1 MGFRITTWN
10 VNGIRNPFG
19 YQPWREKR
27 TFQAMFDLLEADIV
41 VMQETKI
48 QRKDLTDDMV
58 LVPGWDVYFSLPRH
72 KKGYS
77 GVAIYTRN
85 ATCAPIRAEE
95 GILGVLRPPKSSTQ
109 FRNLPEDQRIGGYP
123 RPEQLS
129 GNIDELLLDSEGRC
143 VILEFPAFVLLGVYS
158 PANRDESRA
167 EFRMEFLQALDAR
180 VRNLVSEG
188 KQVILVG
195 DLNVSRSEADSTNL
209 VENLRK
215 EGLSMEEWMN
225 LPSRRLFNH
234 LVFGGTV
241 QGDRDE
247 GREQPVLWDLCREF
261 HPAREGMNTCW
272 DTKRNTRP
280 ANNGSRID
288 YVLCS
293 DGLREWF
300 TEADIQEGLM
310 GSDHCPVFA
319 TLADV
324 VTTGKEKVSL
334 SNLVNPAGMFDRDGR
349 RLREWHPKDI
359 LPLSAK
365 LIPEFDRRQSI
376 RDMFTKKAGAKPLSY
391 PSSLGASEFTP
402 EGEPAGDLLARPEQH
417 GSKTKTSHAA
427 DHGLGLSDARHSAKS
442 GLLTQSGSEAPSTPS
457 STKRAAGS
465 VDRACPPSPKRN
477 KAIDGGA
484 ATPTATP
491 TPTTTTT
498 STTTTNTT
506 PTIRTSTISRSSSS
520 STSLGAAERK
530 NARSSRAGAK
540 GQTTLQGFFQPS
552 STKRVT
558 GRGDGDATA
567 SASANTSAPFSCK
580 QTTTAAAARPS
591 EPLSSHQA
599 ELTSATGKLPLER
612 SGTDWAEDTPDAVTP
627 ALEASA
633 HPMGADRVVFDP
645 ILAKE
650 SWSKLLGRR
659 KLPRCEHNEPCIS
672 LVTKRPGV
680 NCGRSFYIC
689 ARPLGPSG
697 EKERGSEWR
706 CGTFIWSSDWNG
718 SPS

>member
-1 MGFRITTWN
+1 
-10 VNGIRNPFG
+10 
-19 YQPWREKR
+19 
-27 TFQAMFDLLEADIV
+27 MFDLLEADIV
-41 VMQETKI
+41 VLQETKI

-72 KKGYS
+72 KKGLLVQLWHPTTARTAVNAMYPGYS

-95 GILGVLRPPKSSTQ
+95 GILGVLCPPKSTTQ
-109 FRNLPEDQRIGGYP
+109 FRNLPDDQRIGGYP

-158 PANRDESRA
+158 PANRDESRV

-180 VRNLVSEG
+180 VRNLVAEG
-188 KQVILVG
+188 KEVILAG
-195 DLNVSRSEADSTNL
+195 DLNVSRAEADSTNI

-241 QGDRDE
+241 QGERDV

-293 DGLREWF
+293 HGLRDWF
-300 TEADIQEGLM
+300 TEANIQEGLM

-324 VTTGKEKVSL
+324 VTTGNEKVSL
-334 SNLVNPAGMFDRDGR
+334 LHLVNPVGMFDRDGR
-349 RLREWHPKDI
+349 RLREWHPKDV

-376 RDMFTKKAGAKPLSY
+376 RDMFTKKAGVRPSSY
-391 PSSLGASEFTP
+391 SSSLGAGEPTP
-402 EGEPAGDLLARPEQH
+402 EGEPAGDSARSEQLE
-417 GSKTKTSHAA
+417 SKTKTSHAA
-427 DHGLGLSDARHSAKS
+427 DHGLGLSDARHSARS
-442 GLLTQSGSEAPSTPS
+442 NPLLAQLGSQAPSTPS
-457 STKRAAGS
+457 STKRAAGC
-465 VDRACPPSPKRN
+465 VDRARPPSPKRN

-484 ATPTATP
+484 AI
-491 TPTTTTT
+491 T
-498 STTTTNTT
+498 STT
-506 PTIRTSTISRSSSS
+506 PTIRATTLSRSSSS
-520 STSLGAAERK
+520 SASLSATERK
-530 NARSSRAGAK
+530 NARSSRAGTR

-552 STKRVT
+552 SAKRVT
-558 GRGDGDATA
+558 KGRDGDATTT
-567 SASANTSAPFSCK
+567 ASANTSAPFSCE
-580 QTTTAAAARPS
+580 QTTAAAAALPS
-591 EPLSSHQA
+591 DRLSSHQA
-599 ELTSATGKLPLER
+599 GPTSATGKLPLER
-612 SGTDWAEDTPDAVTP
+612 SGDDWPEDPPDGLNPAV
-627 ALEASA
+627 EASTL
-633 HPMGADRVVFDP
+633 PMEVDRVFDP

-650 SWSKLLGRR
+650 SWSKLLGKR

-680 NCGRSFYIC
+680 NCGMLRSFL
-689 ARPLGPSG
+689 PLLFPCSVFCLFLLVQSAAPKLAAAIP
-697 EKERGSEWR
+697 ELFL
-706 CGTFIWSSDWNG
+706 CFLL
-718 SPS
+718 

>member
-27 TFQAMFDLLEADIV
+27 TFQAMFDILEADIV

-58 LVPGWDVYFSLPRH
+58 LVPGWDVYFSLPKH

-95 GILGVLRPPKSSTQ
+95 GILGVLCPPRSSTQ
-109 FRNLPEDQRIGGYP
+109 FRNLPKDQQIGGYP

-143 VILEFPAFVLLGVYS
+143 VIIEFPAFVLLGVYS
-158 PANRDESRA
+158 PANRDESRV

-180 VRNLVSEG
+180 VRNLISEG
-188 KQVILVG
+188 KQVVLVG
-195 DLNVSRSEADSTNL
+195 DLNVSRSESDSTNV
-209 VENLRK
+209 VETLRK
-215 EGLSMEEWMN
+215 EGLSIEEWMN
-225 LPSRRLFNH
+225 APSRRLFNH
-234 LVFGGTV
+234 LIYGGTV

-261 HPAREGMNTCW
+261 HPTREGMNTCW

-293 DGLREWF
+293 NGLKDWF

-319 TLADV
+319 TIADV
-324 VTTGKEKVSL
+324 VTAGTEPVPLLAVTNPTGMV
-334 SNLVNPAGMFDRDGR
+334 AGDGQ
-349 RLREWHPKDI
+349 RLREWNTKDV
-359 LPLSAK
+359 LPLSAR
-365 LIPEFDRRQSI
+365 LIPEFDRRQNI
-376 RDMFTKKAGAKPLSY
+376 RDMFTKNTVAKLSSS
-391 PSSLGASEFTP
+391 PSSPALEVAQAQDLSSRVGDSARLNQASEMSNYA
-402 EGEPAGDLLARPEQH
+402 EYR
-417 GSKTKTSHAA
+417 
-427 DHGLGLSDARHSAKS
+427 LGMSDASDSTKLTTLS
-442 GLLTQSGSEAPSTPS
+442 GSRSEAPPRA
-457 STKRAAGS
+457 KRAAGF
-465 VDRACPPSPKRN
+465 VDLLSDGGSLKRN
-477 KAIDGGA
+477 KTSGA
-484 ATPTATP
+484 MSANP
-491 TPTTTTT
+491 
-498 STTTTNTT
+498 S
-506 PTIRTSTISRSSSS
+506 IM
-520 STSLGAAERK
+520 GEK
-530 NARSSRAGAK
+530 NARSTTAAGTK
-540 GQTTLQGFFQPS
+540 GQKTLQGFFKPVSSLAVNRMAGKTGSDAGANANRKANTNTPSPDLQQTITLPTELLSHQPS
-552 STKRVT
+552 SAPSSQLETN
-558 GRGDGDATA
+558 DADWSGKSPDSEYQA
-567 SASANTSAPFSCK
+567 K
-580 QTTTAAAARPS
+580 QNP
-591 EPLSSHQA
+591 
-599 ELTSATGKLPLER
+599 R
-612 SGTDWAEDTPDAVTP
+612 SLNLQTETNQI
-627 ALEASA
+627 
-633 HPMGADRVVFDP
+633 FDP
-645 ILAKE
+645 IHAKE

-659 KLPRCEHNEPCIS
+659 VLPRCEHNEPCIS
-672 LVTKRPGV
+672 LVTKKPGV

-697 EKERGSEWR
+697 EKEKDSEWR

-718 SPS
+718 SQS